1 MVRHLSLDELNR
13 SLPEIAQSPKDQ
25 GTLKAIVIRPVT
37 DERVSL
43 TQCDI
48 SPELGVHG
56 DNWAKGC
63 WLELPDGSPH
73 PDVQIAMMNSRVID
87 LLAQDQER
95 WPLAGD
101 QLFVDLDLSD
111 ANLSPGQQLSIGSAM
126 IEITAVPH
134 KGCLKF
140 VDRFGTDSV
149 KFVNSDEGKKLRL
162 RGIYAKIVK
171 AGTIHVGDEL
181 KKMS

>member
-1 MVRHLSLDELNR
+1 MVRHLSLDELHR
-13 SLPEIAQSPKDQ
+13 GLPEIIRSPKDQ
-25 GTLKAIVIRPVT
+25 GTLKAIVIRPAT

-48 SPELGVHG
+48 SPEHGVHG

-73 PDVQIAMMNSRVID
+73 PDVQIAIMNSRFID
-87 LLAQDQER
+87 LIAQEQER

-101 QLFVDLDLSD
+101 QLFVDLSK
-111 ANLSPGQQLSIGSAM
+111 ANRPPGQQSSRCSAV
-126 IEITAVPH
+126 IEITAVPK

-140 VDRFGTDSV
+140 VDRFGADSV
-149 KFVNSDEGKKLRL
+149 KLVNSDEGKTLRL
-162 RGIYAKIVK
+162 RGIYAKIIK
-171 AGTIHVGDEL
+171 AGTINVGDEL
-181 KKMS
+181 KKL